1 MVQVGRLSRRMG
13 ADLEARERTRIEF
26 CPSMKRVLF
35 VCIGNSCR
43 SPVAEGFAN
52 YYGKGWLTAYSAGSH
67 PAGFIMQ
74 NAIVAMREKGIDISR
89 QTSKGLSAV
98 NIDLM
103 DWVII
108 LEASLAHVIKLGSP
122 QTQKLHWFIPDP
134 VGKPLDV
141 YRKVRDHIEVRVL
154 DFIESVQKAS

>member
-1 MVQVGRLSRRMG
+1 MQVDRLSRKMA
-13 ADLEARERTRIEF
+13 ADLAARERTRTEF
-26 CPSMKRVLF
+26 FPSMKRVLF

-67 PAGFIMQ
+67 PAGFIMH
-74 NAIVAMREKGIDISR
+74 NAIVTMQEKGIDISQ
-89 QTSKGLSAV
+89 QTSKGLSEV

-108 LEASLAHVIKLGSP
+108 LEATLAHAIKLGSS
-122 QTQKLHWFIPDP
+122 QTQKLHWFVPDP
-134 VGKPLDV
+134 VGQSLEV
-141 YRKVRDHIEVRVL
+141 YRKVRDQIEVRVL
-154 DFIESVQKAS
+154 DFVESIQKAK